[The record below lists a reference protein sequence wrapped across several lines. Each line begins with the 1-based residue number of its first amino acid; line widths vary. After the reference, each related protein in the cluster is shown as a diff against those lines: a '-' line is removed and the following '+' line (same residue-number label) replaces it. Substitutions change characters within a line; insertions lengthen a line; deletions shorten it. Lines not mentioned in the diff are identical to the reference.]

1 MVIKLKEI
9 RTILKDK
16 TAKIIPNAITIVT
29 DNERYFFTSFAAR
42 DKTYTTLFRVWQ
54 IALADAVNI
63 FYFLIINHIF
73 LILKILFQV
82 NESRRNN
89 QYFKNI
95 LW

>member
-1 MVIKLKEI
+1 LVIKLKEI

-63 FYFLIINHIF
+63 FYFFFITCLSYLNDFISS
-73 LILKILFQV
+73 Q
-82 NESRRNN
+82 
-89 QYFKNI
+89 
-95 LW
+95 

>member
-54 IALADAVNI
+54 IALADAVNL
-63 FYFLIINHIF
+63 FIF
-73 LILKILFQV
+73 LLHLQ
-82 NESRRNN
+82 
-89 QYFKNI
+89 
-95 LW
+95 

>member
-1 MVIKLKEI
+1 LVIKLKEI

-63 FYFLIINHIF
+63 FYFFLLHVYLI
-73 LILKILFQV
+73 
-82 NESRRNN
+82 
-89 QYFKNI
+89 
-95 LW
+95 